1 MTDELHFG
9 AGPAAAAGC
18 VPDTAGFPGYGCG
31 PGRGTAAEG
40 AGSCALGASEGPRVA
55 VMVRRMRAA
64 LAWIAPVAAGL
75 LAVAPVAG
83 SLAGCGG
90 GVLTPDV
97 VLVNGGEPPNPLVPT
112 GTNDSNG
119 GRIIDRLFAGLMS
132 YDATGKPSPEV
143 AQSIETTD
151 NVNYRIILKP
161 GWKFTDGSPVTA
173 HSFVDAWNYGALSTN
188 AQLQQNFFS
197 PIDGFDEV
205 AGATNGKRTTMSG
218 LQVVND
224 LEFTVRL
231 KAPTIDFTLRLG
243 HSSFYPLPEAAFRD
257 MAAFGRN
264 PIGNGP
270 YKLDNGDAWEHN
282 VKIDLVPN
290 PDYRGNRKPHNK
302 GLRFEFY
309 ANLDTAYSDL
319 LSGNLDVLDTIPS
332 SALTIYKRELGD
344 NATSGPAAINQSLDT
359 PMRLPHFG
367 GEEGRLRRLALSAAI
382 NRPQICQ
389 QIFNGTR
396 SPARDFTARSLPGF
410 DPNIPGND
418 VLDFNPERARQ
429 LWAQANAIAPW
440 SGRYAIAYNAD
451 SGHQEWVDAVAN
463 SIKNVLGIDAVG
475 APQPTFAGFRTQITN
490 RTIDTAFRA
499 AWQGDYPSMVE
510 FLAPLYATGAGS
522 NDVGYSSRAFD
533 AALAT
538 AEAAPNLQEADTL
551 ANVAQR
557 ILLHD
562 MPAVPLWDNIAVVGW
577 STEVSNVTVTWNGL
591 PDYENIVKA

>member
-1 MTDELHFG
+1 M
-9 AGPAAAAGC
+9 
-18 VPDTAGFPGYGCG
+18 
-31 PGRGTAAEG
+31 
-40 AGSCALGASEGPRVA
+40 
-55 VMVRRMRAA
+55 RRMWAA
-64 LAWIAPVAAGL
+64 LAVIAAGL
-75 LAVAPVAG
+75 LVAG

-90 GVLTPDV
+90 GVLSPDV
-97 VLVNGGEPPNPLVPT
+97 VMVNGGEPPNPLIPT
-112 GTNDSNG
+112 GTNDSLG
-119 GRIIDRLFAGLMS
+119 GRILDRLFAGLVS
-132 YDATGKPSPEV
+132 YDSAGKPSPEV

-151 NVNYRIILKP
+151 NVNYRITLKP

-173 HSFVDAWNYGALSTN
+173 HSFVDAWNYGALSAN
-188 AQLQQNFFS
+188 AQLQQDFFS
-197 PIDGFDEV
+197 PIDGFDDV
-205 AGATNGKRTTMSG
+205 AGAPGDGKPTTMSG
-218 LQVVND
+218 LHVVND

-231 KAPTIDFTLRLG
+231 KAPTVDFTLRLG
-243 HSSFYPLPEAAFRD
+243 HNAFYPLPDLAFRD
-257 MAAFGRN
+257 MTAFGRN
-264 PIGNGP
+264 PVGNGP
-270 YKLDNGDAWEHN
+270 YQLARGPDGLAWEHN
-282 VKIDLVPN
+282 VRIDLKAN
-290 PDYRGNRKPHNK
+290 PDYHGNRMPHNK

-309 ANLDTAYSDL
+309 ANLDTAYADL

-332 SALTIYKRELGD
+332 SALSIYKRDLGG
-344 NATSGPAAINQSLDT
+344 NAASGPVAVSQSLDT
-359 PMRLPHFG
+359 PLRLPHFG

-410 DPNIPGND
+410 DPNIPGNE

-429 LWAQANAIAPW
+429 LWAQANAISPW

-463 SIKNVLGIDAVG
+463 SIKNVLGIDAAG

-499 AWQGDYPSMVE
+499 GWIGDYPSMIE

-522 NDVGYSSRAFD
+522 NDVGYSNREFD
-533 AALAT
+533 AALVV
-538 AEAAPNLQEADTL
+538 AEAAPSLHEADL
-551 ANVAQR
+551 LVNVAQR

-562 MPAVPLWDNIAVVGW
+562 MPAVPLWYYISVIGW
-577 STEVSNVTVTWNGL
+577 STQVSNVNVTWNGL